1 MKNSKVAS
9 QNQEL
14 GNKINVAGREIER
27 LNDAL
32 KGKVDEIESW
42 KQRVAKQDSEL
53 GRYRNLEAEING
65 YQNKIANLAG

>member
-65 YQNKIANLAG
+65 YQNKITNLAG

>member
-53 GRYRNLEAEING
+53 GRYRNL
-65 YQNKIANLAG
+65 